1 MLKNKDLPFLMD
13 SDVAHKKRDES
24 LKKRVEMAS
33 KPLYIRGCVVWKLL
47 KRSVEQ
53 KTVGRV

>member
-1 MLKNKDLPFLMD
+1 MD

-33 KPLYIRGCVVWKLL
+33 KPLYIRGCVVWELL